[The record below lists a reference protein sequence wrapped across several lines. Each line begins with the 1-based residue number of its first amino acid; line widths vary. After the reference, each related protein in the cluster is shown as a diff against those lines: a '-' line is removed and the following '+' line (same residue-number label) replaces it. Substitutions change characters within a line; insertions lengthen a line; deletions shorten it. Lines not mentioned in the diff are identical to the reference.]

1 MKKCKKRL
9 LFVPLVLFFFLS
21 APGVYISSAEN
32 AVSYNKKGW
41 DSYNK
46 TEYDRAVFNFVNS
59 LRSNARYSDSMIG
72 AGKSYYAMGIYDRAL
87 DMFLDALRIEPDS
100 VAALNGAGLV
110 LADTGRFTEAM
121 GYFEKSYKVSG
132 DNLDS
137 QYGLAYVY
145 YRMGK
150 TVWAKRKAEN
160 IFKSN
165 PYHYSSLL
173 LMADIKIDEGRLD
186 EARGYVE
193 KAIDSKSDFPA
204 GYIKYGDVLLKHYLN
219 TGDRGRIDEARESY
233 GRALSIN
240 PGNYEANRNMGMIY
254 LLEAEN
260 MNSEKALS
268 GSFNGDRYREKCL
281 AAINYLARAVS
292 IAGSRSAMYCL
303 SLAYEL
309 SGDKN
314 RAIEL
319 MLQAYSKFPSD
330 SVLKGKMEDF
340 LILNDY
346 KSAHPARVMLS
357 NENIELSRLNRRDS
371 LHGNAIFYLRRALFL
386 NPQNKEVRD
395 RLINYYSILDYNELM
410 IDEMKNQIQHYPD
423 YRAQDALNL
432 AIIKRRTRLYSRE
445 GYATSEVPRSVPRVL
460 VLNFNSAGRIAD
472 HPDAGKVVARN
483 ITFAL
488 QQFGRMSVAG
498 IRERE
503 SLAGD
508 IRTGGDALFK
518 AVRII
523 KDYRDKNGRGID
535 YIIYGNIYEVD
546 DYMKVEC
553 RLMDV
558 NRGYIIGEFGVAGRG
573 KETLGTVSMKAAS
586 KLYDTI
592 PFSGKILKLKDDG
605 ILVNL
610 GLIDGMTEG
619 TRLVIYVN
627 SGTDAA
633 GGSGRY
639 AEVFTVKEADTFICY
654 AEPGNADALKE
665 VDSTYDV
672 YPLKKR
678 RAKKLG

>member
-165 PYHYSSLL
+165 PYHYMSLL
-173 LMADIKIDEGRLD
+173 LMADIKIDEGRLN

-260 MNSEKALS
+260 TLPRLKDQS
-268 GSFNGDRYREKCL
+268 CL
-281 AAINYLARAVS
+281 
-292 IAGSRSAMYCL
+292 M
-303 SLAYEL
+303 
-309 SGDKN
+309 
-314 RAIEL
+314 
-319 MLQAYSKFPSD
+319 P
-330 SVLKGKMEDF
+330 LKGTGKNAWLP
-340 LILNDY
+340 LITW
-346 KSAHPARVMLS
+346 P
-357 NENIELSRLNRRDS
+357 
-371 LHGNAIFYLRRALFL
+371 GLF
-386 NPQNKEVRD
+386 Q
-395 RLINYYSILDYNELM
+395 
-410 IDEMKNQIQHYPD
+410 
-423 YRAQDALNL
+423 
-432 AIIKRRTRLYSRE
+432 
-445 GYATSEVPRSVPRVL
+445 
-460 VLNFNSAGRIAD
+460 
-472 HPDAGKVVARN
+472 
-483 ITFAL
+483 L
-488 QQFGRMSVAG
+488 Q
-498 IRERE
+498 
-503 SLAGD
+503 
-508 IRTGGDALFK
+508 
-518 AVRII
+518 
-523 KDYRDKNGRGID
+523 
-535 YIIYGNIYEVD
+535 
-546 DYMKVEC
+546 
-553 RLMDV
+553 
-558 NRGYIIGEFGVAGRG
+558 VAGRQC
-573 KETLGTVSMKAAS
+573 TVFHW
-586 KLYDTI
+586 LTN
-592 PFSGKILKLKDDG
+592 FQG
-605 ILVNL
+605 IK
-610 GLIDGMTEG
+610 TA
-619 TRLVIYVN
+619 RLN
-627 SGTDAA
+627 
-633 GGSGRY
+633 
-639 AEVFTVKEADTFICY
+639 
-654 AEPGNADALKE
+654 
-665 VDSTYDV
+665 
-672 YPLKKR
+672 
-678 RAKKLG
+678 